1 MGEAEKLTIGD
12 TSLVTTMVKP
22 VERFS
27 SRPYRMNMEDFILKD
42 TRNIGIIAHIDA
54 GKTTATERMLYY
66 TGKVYKIGDVDE
78 GTTVMDWMELEQERG
93 ITITSAATTCFWKGR
108 RINIID
114 TPGHVDFTVEV
125 ERSLKVLDGAVV
137 VLCAVGGV
145 QPQSETVWRQA
156 ERYTVPRVAF
166 INKMDRLG
174 SDFFAA
180 IKDIH
185 EKLGANAHPVQIPIG
200 AESNFKG
207 VIDLI
212 TMKAFIFEGKD
223 EDIKARVE
231 PIPKE
236 LEALAS
242 EYRHNLV
249 EKLAE
254 VDEHVMDKYVHD
266 GGIYP
271 HEMSEVIRRATIANK
286 FIPVLCGTAL
296 NNIGVEFLLD
306 AICNYLPSPLDVPP
320 IRGVNPKTGEDEIR
334 KPNNNEKLSCFA
346 FKIMSDPYVGKL
358 TFFRVYSGILK
369 TGDFVYNVN
378 KDKEERVGKLVKLH
392 ANKQE
397 ICERVEAGDI
407 AACVGLKVTRTG
419 DTLCDEE
426 HPILFENIHFPEPV
440 ISMAIEPKTK
450 MDQDKLAK
458 GLHKLVEEDPSFK
471 VTYSKDTGETI
482 ISGMGELH
490 LEVMVDRLLR
500 EFSVGANVGKP
511 QVAYKET
518 ITKSVRSEGKFV
530 QQTGGRGQY
539 GHVVIEMSPAQPGV
553 GIKFESKIVGGAVPR
568 EYVPSVKKGI
578 YVASRSGILLH
589 YPVTDVETKL
599 VDGSFHEVDS
609 SDLAFKMAASIAF
622 NDGLKKGSPI
632 LLEPIMSLEVVSPE
646 EYLGDII
653 GDLNSRRAKI
663 ESIEQRGNTK
673 LVKALV
679 PLSEVCGYATS
690 IRSLTQGR
698 ATYTMEPSCYQEVPK
713 HIVEEITKGTRK

>member
-1 MGEAEKLTIGD
+1 VVLVTDLSSIETIG
-12 TSLVTTMVKP
+12 TT
-22 VERFS
+22 RS
-27 SRPYRMNMEDFILKD
+27 ILNMKDFVLKD

-54 GKTTATERMLYY
+54 GKTTTTERILYH
-66 TGKVYKIGDVDE
+66 TGQIYRMGNVDE
-78 GTTVMDWMELEQERG
+78 GTTVMDWMELERERG
-93 ITITSAATTCFWKGR
+93 ITITSAATTCFWKNK

-156 ERYTVPRVAF
+156 ERYSVPRIAF
-166 INKMDRLG
+166 INKMDRIG
-174 SDFFAA
+174 SDFFRA
-180 IKDIH
+180 IKDMK

-200 AESNFKG
+200 TETSFKG

-212 TMKAFIFEGKD
+212 TMKAFIFEGEG
-223 EDIKARVE
+223 EDAIVKTRPMPE
-231 PIPKE
+231 DLKSI
-236 LEALAS
+236 AS
-242 EYRHNLV
+242 KYRHDLV

-254 VDEHVMDKYVHD
+254 VDDHMMHKYVHD

-271 HEMSEVIRRATIANK
+271 HEMAEIIRRVTIANK
-286 FIPVLCGTAL
+286 FIPVLCGSAL
-296 NNIGVEFLLD
+296 NNIGVQLLLE
-306 AICNYLPSPLDVPP
+306 AIVAYLPSPLDVPP
-320 IRGVNPKTGEDEIR
+320 VKGINPNTGKVEIR
-334 KPNNNEKLSCFA
+334 ESRNDEKLSCFA
-346 FKIMSDPYVGKL
+346 FKIMSDPYVGRL
-358 TFFRVYSGILK
+358 TFLRIYSGILE
-369 TGDFVYNVN
+369 TGTFVYNAN
-378 KDKEERVGKLVKLH
+378 KDKKERIGKLVKMH

-397 ICERVEAGDI
+397 ICAHAEAGDI
-407 AACVGLKVTRTG
+407 AACVGLKITMTG
-419 DTLCDEE
+419 DTLCDREY
-426 HPILFENIHFPEPV
+426 PIMFESIHFPEPV

-450 MDQDKLAK
+450 ADQDKLAK

-471 VTYSKDTGETI
+471 VTYNKDTGETI

-490 LEVMVDRLLR
+490 LEVMIDRLLR
-500 EFSVGANVGKP
+500 EFNVGANVGNP

-518 ITKSVRSEGKFV
+518 ITKSVRSEGKLI

-539 GHVVIEMSPAQPGV
+539 GHVVIDMAPAQPGE
-553 GIKFESKIVGGAVPR
+553 GIKFESKIVGGTIPR
-568 EYVPSVKKGI
+568 EFIPAVKDGI
-578 YVASRSGILLH
+578 EAASKSGVILN
-589 YPVTDVETKL
+589 YPVIDVEVKL
-599 VDGSFHEVDS
+599 IDGSFHEVDS

-632 LLEPIMSLEVVSPE
+632 LLEPIMSIEVVTPE
-646 EYLGDII
+646 EYLGDVI

-663 ESIEQRGNTK
+663 ESITQRGNAK
-673 LVKALV
+673 LVKGLV

-713 HIVEEITKGTRK
+713 NIMEKITEGIKK